1 MNTRE
6 PPPATPAARIGM
18 RPKNSGASR
27 APASMK
33 DHSVLMAGSS
43 YDGARSNSAYHQC
56 VPTGGR
62 MPHLLVEMSG
72 EAAVLTLDRP
82 EKRNALNAV
91 LRDEIADAIEAIDAD
106 EQTKVVVLTGAGSAF
121 CAGFDLTEFDQG
133 GDVIG
138 QFAENPHNPFRFH
151 EVLGA
156 FSKPLVGAINGPALA
171 GGFDLAAQCDV
182 RIASDAAVF
191 GHPEIKF
198 GAPTIVS
205 QLSHIVGGAIARD
218 LCLSGRR
225 IDATEAHRIGLVIK
239 VVAADA
245 LMEEAIA
252 YARAVS
258 EAPLEALRTVKRA
271 INQRAP
277 FVFP

>member
-1 MNTRE
+1 
-6 PPPATPAARIGM
+6 
-18 RPKNSGASR
+18 
-27 APASMK
+27 
-33 DHSVLMAGSS
+33 
-43 YDGARSNSAYHQC
+43 
-56 VPTGGR
+56 
-62 MPHLLVEMSG
+62 MPHLRVEMSG
-72 EAAVLTLDRP
+72 EVAVLTLDRP